1 MTITAN
7 ALNAADLRRLE
18 ANHQQLLDLGFQLE
32 QAMEETGLDPEYAE
46 LRRLSVAI
54 RLLLKDAH
62 DLEERVLFPGFDRR
76 AGSCFSV
83 LMIEHLKAEHR
94 YDRLAA
100 DELRLTLLALA
111 DGTCSL
117 PIETITRMLT
127 GFLECLRRHVSTEK
141 LLMEAL
147 LAAEAEE
154 REIFA

>member
-7 ALNAADLRRLE
+7 ALNATDLRRLE

-32 QAMEETGLDPEYAE
+32 QAMEETGLDPEYAK
-46 LRRLSVAI
+46 LRRLSAAI
-54 RLLLKDAH
+54 LLLLKDAH

-83 LMIEHLKAEHR
+83 MMIEHLKAEHR

-100 DELRLTLLALA
+100 DELRLTLQALA

>member
-7 ALNAADLRRLE
+7 ALNATDLRRLE

-32 QAMEETGLDPEYAE
+32 QAMEETGLDLEYAK
-46 LRRLSVAI
+46 LRRLSAAI
-54 RLLLKDAH
+54 LLLLKDAH

-83 LMIEHLKAEHR
+83 MMIEHLKAEHR

-100 DELRLTLLALA
+100 DELRLTLQALA

>member
-46 LRRLSVAI
+46 LRRLSAAI
-54 RLLLKDAH
+54 LLLLKDAH

-83 LMIEHLKAEHR
+83 MMIEHLKAEHR

-100 DELRLTLLALA
+100 DELRLTLQALA
-111 DGTCSL
+111 GGTCTL

-141 LLMEAL
+141 LMMEAL